1 VDYTGC
7 LCEIPVWGDNNLNLL
22 VKGGFLGIY
31 PYVGYAEDLFERHMF
46 SVYRNE
52 DNDLNLEVK

>member
-1 VDYTGC
+1 
-7 LCEIPVWGDNNLNLL
+7 